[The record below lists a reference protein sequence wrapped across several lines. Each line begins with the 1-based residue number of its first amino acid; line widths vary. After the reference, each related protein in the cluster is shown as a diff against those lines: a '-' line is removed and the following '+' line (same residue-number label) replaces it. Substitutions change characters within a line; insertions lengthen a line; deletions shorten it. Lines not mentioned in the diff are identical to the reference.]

1 MISIKLLHFNVLL
14 QYCFYQRGNP
24 LLKSIRNVPWEYGD
38 IVPDYVMGHTCCA
51 LFLSLRY
58 HNLNPQVIKLLQC
71 NLLVFCNF
79 YIQIHASVYS

>member
-1 MISIKLLHFNVLL
+1 MFSN
-14 QYCFYQRGNP
+14 QRGNP

-58 HNLNPQVIKLLQC
+58 HNLNPQVMQLINAIQCLFINIGIKFTP
-71 NLLVFCNF
+71 V
-79 YIQIHASVYS
+79 HS